1 MARSY
6 RSDGSSI
13 EPMLPE
19 LAEII
24 ASGLMGDLKA
34 KRLPKCGIDEVQAAI
49 DAREQGRKLGS
60 FEREQLITLT
70 LRKLINKI
78 G

>member
-1 MARSY
+1 MRSHT
-6 RSDGSSI
+6 DDSI
-13 EPMLPE
+13 APTLPD

-34 KRLPKCGIDEVQAAI
+34 KRLPKCGIDEVNAAI
-49 DAREQGRKLGS
+49 DAREQARTLGH
-60 FEREQLITLT
+60 FQREQLVTLT
-70 LRKLINKI
+70 LRKLITKV

>member
-1 MARSY
+1 MGRSY
-6 RSDGSSI
+6 AADGSSI
-13 EPMLPE
+13 EPTLPE

-34 KRLPKCGIDEVQAAI
+34 KRLPKCGIDEVQEAI
-49 DAREQGRKLGS
+49 DAREQGRRLGH

-70 LRKLINKI
+70 LRKLIHKV